1 MSSLQ
6 HTTLTLFFTRRV
18 GLHHWHQVG
27 NLEREVEIYRHLT
40 SHLKQVNFITYG
52 GRRDQVYTHQ
62 LAPIQLYAT
71 PARMPVAVSKF
82 ILERFHRTLLHQS
95 DIFKTNQIP
104 GSEIAIWAKKNYG
117 KKLIARCG
125 YLYSHFMEGYTTNKL
140 RVQRAYKLEK
150 EAFTVAD
157 TGVVTSERERERVIE
172 THHLEPNKI
181 HVIPNYVITDVFKP
195 MPEIAKTYDLACV
208 SKAAPQKNLGALLT
222 AMHKLKQ
229 AGLDVSLLL
238 IGSASQDRQLRQQA
252 EDFGLSISYLNRVA
266 NFDLPTYLNQA
277 KAFILPSL
285 YEGHPKALLE
295 AMSCGL
301 PCIGTNV
308 PGIRDDLRHHQN
320 GYLCQTDPDSLA
332 EAMRMVLS
340 SPYLQQKLGKN
351 ARRYVVERYSLA
363 AILDLELA
371 LIERLGRDT

>member
-1 MSSLQ
+1 
-6 HTTLTLFFTRRV
+6 
-18 GLHHWHQVG
+18 
-27 NLEREVEIYRHLT
+27 
-40 SHLKQVNFITYG
+40 
-52 GRRDQVYTHQ
+52 
-62 LAPIQLYAT
+62 
-71 PARMPVAVSKF
+71 MPVAFSQF
-82 ILERFHRTLLHQS
+82 ILGRFHQTLLHQS
-95 DIFKTNQIP
+95 DILKTNQIP
-104 GSEIAIWAKKNYG
+104 GSEIAIWAKKKYG
-117 KKLIARCG
+117 KKLITRCG
-125 YLYSHFMEGYTTNKL
+125 YLYSRFMEGYTTNKL

-150 EAFTVAD
+150 EAFTIAD
-157 TGVVTSERERERVIE
+157 AGVVTSERDREWVIE
-172 THHLEPNKI
+172 THRLKPHKI

-222 AMHKLKQ
+222 AMHNLKQ
-229 AGLDVSLLL
+229 AGLDMSLLL

-301 PCIGTNV
+301 PCIGTDV
-308 PGIRDDLRHHQN
+308 PGIRDDLRHQQN

-332 EAMRMVLS
+332 EAMQMVLS
-340 SPYLQQKLGKN
+340 NPSLQRTLGEN
-351 ARRYVVERYSLA
+351 ARRYVVDRYSLA

-371 LIERLGRDT
+371 LIERLGQNT